1 MNLRLLKFL
10 AVILLLQTTYSCQGQ
25 SLPSISEDNIK
36 THIKTLASD
45 EFLGRRPGTLGE
57 EKTVEYLA
65 GKLKEIGIEP
75 ANGDSYFQE
84 FTISRLK
91 YETPSKMVIFKNNG
105 ETSEYDFTKDFY
117 SKTSLKAN
125 EKVSLKDAEIVFA
138 GFGIIAP
145 EYNWDDYKH
154 IDVKDKVVLVLFS
167 DPGFYTKDES
177 MFNGMS
183 VSQHGGYDLK
193 KKLAMER
200 GAKAVFMIHH
210 EFIDWDQI
218 GQSPNSGYSAAFVK
232 DHIETVSEGLLC
244 SGIISIPV
252 MKDLLSASGHGD
264 DYTEQALS
272 KDFKGL
278 NLKAKMSLTNSS
290 VSEDVVT
297 TRNVLGI
304 LKGKKR
310 PDEHIIYTS
319 HWDHVGTRPAR
330 FGKDSIFNGAI
341 DNASGTA
348 MHLEVA
354 RAYKTMRKKP
364 ERSIVFFFTSAEEM
378 GLLGAEYYANNPL
391 YPLNKAVCV
400 INADGHF
407 ATNKMKT
414 ATSVLKGY
422 SEMDTYVDNAVAKI
436 DRNTVEDTS
445 PAYMNIFQ
453 RSDHYPF
460 VKKGVPA
467 VWAMGNQNP
476 VEGGEAE
483 AQKIAD
489 YMQHYHQVTDEYY
502 EGFNAQNI
510 TADATMNFLIG
521 LELANS
527 KDWPNWNEGSE
538 YKKIRDKSMQN

>member
-1 MNLRLLKFL
+1 MNLKLLKFL
-10 AVILLLQTTYSCQGQ
+10 ALMLFLHIFCSCNGQ

-36 THIKTLASD
+36 SHIKTLASD
-45 EFLGRRPGTLGE
+45 EFLGRKPGTLGE
-57 EKTVEYLA
+57 QKTIQYLA
-65 GKLKEIGIEP
+65 EKLEAIGIEP

-91 YETPSKMVIFKNNG
+91 YNKPSAMVISKANG
-105 ETSEYDFTKDFY
+105 KTSRYESSKDFY
-117 SKTSLKAN
+117 SKTSFKAN
-125 EKVSLKDAEIVFA
+125 DQISLNEAEIVFV

-154 IDVKDKVVLVLFS
+154 VDVKDKVVLVLFS
-167 DPGFYTKDES
+167 DPGFYTKDEN

-183 VSQHGGYDLK
+183 VSQYGDYNLK

-210 EFIDWDQI
+210 EFINWDQI
-218 GQSPNSGYSAAFVK
+218 GQSSNSGYSSAYVK
-232 DHIETVSEGLLC
+232 NQSETVSDGLLC

-252 MKDLLSASGHGD
+252 MKDLLSSSGFED
-264 DYTEQALS
+264 NYVEQALG

-278 NLKAKMSLTNSS
+278 HITSKMSLTNSS
-290 VSEDVVT
+290 TPEDVVRT
-297 TRNVLGI
+297 KNVLGI
-304 LKGKKR
+304 LKGSTR

-319 HWDHVGTRPAR
+319 HWDHVGTRPST

-354 RAYKTMRKKP
+354 RTYKALRRKP

-378 GLLGAEYYANNPL
+378 GLLGAEYYANNPI
-391 YPLNKAVCV
+391 YPLKKAVCV

-422 SEMDTYVDNAVAKI
+422 SEMDKYVDNAVAKM
-436 DRNTVEDTS
+436 DRNAVEDTS
-445 PAYMNIFQ
+445 PAYMKIFQ

-467 VWAMGNQNP
+467 VWAIGNQNP

-483 AQKIAD
+483 AQKIAN

-510 TADATMNFLIG
+510 AADALMNFLIG

-527 KDWPNWNEGSE
+527 SAWPNWNKTSK
-538 YKKIRDKSMQN
+538 YKEIRDKSIQD